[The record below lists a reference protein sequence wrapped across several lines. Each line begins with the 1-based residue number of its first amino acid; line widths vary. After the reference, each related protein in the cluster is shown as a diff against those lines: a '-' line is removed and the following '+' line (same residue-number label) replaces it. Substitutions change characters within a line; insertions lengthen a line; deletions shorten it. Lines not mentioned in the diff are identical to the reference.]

1 MTAPDTHLAQRARE
15 LYGKA
20 AERLDP
26 AVGARLQAARLHAL
40 AAAHAGE
47 RRHFGSGA
55 RWLIPSG
62 ACAAVVLAAVTLWQP
77 MQPSM
82 PAGTAG
88 TAQGSD
94 LDNELPPDAAQ
105 TDPVLYQNLDFYGWL
120 ASTDQTAG
128 RH

>member
-1 MTAPDTHLAQRARE
+1 MTVHDTRLAQRAHE

-26 AVGARLQAARLHAL
+26 AIGTRLQAARLHAL

-55 RWLIPSG
+55 RWLIPGG
-62 ACAAVVLAAVTLWQP
+62 ACAAAVLAAVTLWQP
-77 MQPSM
+77 MQTSQ

-88 TAQGSD
+88 TTQSSD
-94 LDNELPPDAAQ
+94 SDNELPPDAAQ

-120 ASTDQTAG
+120 ASSDQPTG